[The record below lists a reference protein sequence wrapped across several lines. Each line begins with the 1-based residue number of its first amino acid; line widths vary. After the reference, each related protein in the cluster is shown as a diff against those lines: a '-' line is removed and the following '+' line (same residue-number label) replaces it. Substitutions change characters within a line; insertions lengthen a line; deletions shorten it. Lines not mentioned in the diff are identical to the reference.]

1 MTSPLRSRHAIE
13 ALLVLVALV
22 TVVVLA
28 FGVRMQPT
36 LIWFDLA
43 IVGQV
48 NEIARALGDGGM
60 LAVADLAASD
70 RVLMLT
76 VLCAVL
82 LVANRH
88 WHGALAL
95 TVSVAVCQGLVAV
108 LKHVV
113 ARDRPPGEDALI
125 NAAGH
130 SFPSAHS
137 ATSVALYGL
146 LALIASHEL
155 RGRVSRTW
163 AIAGACAL
171 CVGVGARRVYLG
183 AHYPTDVLAGWLVGC
198 VIAFGSWRGALA
210 LRGRLSPAVA

>member
-1 MTSPLRSRHAIE
+1 MRSRHIVE
-13 ALLVLVALV
+13 AKLVALAVV
-22 TVVVLA
+22 TFAALA
-28 FGVRMQPT
+28 LGVHLTPALR
-36 LIWFDLA
+36 WFDLTTVSHA
-43 IVGQV
+43 HEVASV
-48 NEIARALGDGGM
+48 LGDGGM
-60 LAVADLAASD
+60 LAVADIAASD
-70 RVLMLT
+70 TVLMVT
-76 VLCAVL
+76 ILCAAV
-82 LVANRH
+82 LVASRH

-108 LKHVV
+108 LKHVI
-113 ARDRPPGEDALI
+113 ARDRPPGEDAMI
-125 NAAGH
+125 AAAGH

-155 RGRVSRTW
+155 RDRVSRAW

-171 CVGVGARRVYLG
+171 CVAVGASRVYLG

-198 VIAFGSWRGALA
+198 VIALGSWRGALA